1 MTLLSLFKNSN
12 LKNPQ
17 TLIWSEDDFV
27 NDYLARSYA
36 AEDKF
41 KDFDKVIVD
50 CENDGLDELI
60 AELTE
65 SSLFS
70 KQKLIIVKNPFFLTA
85 KVAQKFKKQ
94 TKQLEDIFAHINE
107 IEDIVILIASY
118 EKIDRRKKLTKT
130 IISNFNVV
138 EPKIKSYEVSA
149 ITKSIIKEEGYNI
162 SQAALQLLIERS
174 DQVMDAILS
183 NYIKLKMV
191 AEDNRITEKSVV
203 QNVDLSLAQ
212 NIFAILDSAI
222 NKNYSEAINR
232 LNDQLREG
240 INPIQLLAVFENQ
253 IELILVVKILA
264 ERHRTETQIVKELG
278 VHPYRVKLALKNR
291 LNIEKLEE
299 LLEEA
304 IKLDYNY
311 KNGTYVEDNFLK
323 MFVLR
328 V

>member
-1 MTLLSLFKNSN
+1 M
-12 LKNPQ
+12 
-17 TLIWSEDDFV
+17 
-27 NDYLARSYA
+27 
-36 AEDKF
+36 
-41 KDFDKVIVD
+41 
-50 CENDGLDELI
+50 
-60 AELTE
+60 
-65 SSLFS
+65 
-70 KQKLIIVKNPFFLTA
+70 
-85 KVAQKFKKQ
+85 
-94 TKQLEDIFAHINE
+94 EDIFAHINE